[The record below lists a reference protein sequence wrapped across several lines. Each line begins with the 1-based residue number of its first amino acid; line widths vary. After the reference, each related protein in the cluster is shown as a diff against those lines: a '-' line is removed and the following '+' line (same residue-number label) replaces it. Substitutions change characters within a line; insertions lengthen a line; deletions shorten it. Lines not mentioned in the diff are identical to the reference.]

1 MDGPTSGERN
11 ARLAIL
17 SVALF
22 WEYVMS
28 KLYAGLK
35 RFFKEEDAP
44 TMAEYGLLLVF
55 IALVVAAGALTL
67 GNGISTLFNAAGT
80 EIGGANIPTIP

>member
-1 MDGPTSGERN
+1 
-11 ARLAIL
+11 
-17 SVALF
+17 
-22 WEYVMS
+22 MS

-55 IALVVAAGALTL
+55 IALVVAAGALVL
-67 GNGISTLFNAAGT
+67 GQGISTLFSAAGSA
-80 EIGGANIPTIP
+80 IGGASIPTIP

>member
-1 MDGPTSGERN
+1 
-11 ARLAIL
+11 
-17 SVALF
+17 
-22 WEYVMS
+22 MS

-80 EIGGANIPTIP
+80 EIGGANIPSIP

>member
-1 MDGPTSGERN
+1 MSKVY
-11 ARLAIL
+11 AIL
-17 SVALF
+17 
-22 WEYVMS
+22 
-28 KLYAGLK
+28 K
-35 RFFKEEDAP
+35 RLVKEQDAP

-80 EIGGANIPTIP
+80 AIGGATIPPIP

>member
-1 MDGPTSGERN
+1 
-11 ARLAIL
+11 
-17 SVALF
+17 
-22 WEYVMS
+22 MS

-35 RFFKEEDAP
+35 RFFKEQDAP

-67 GNGISTLFNAAGT
+67 GHGISTLFQNAGT
-80 EIGGANIPTIP
+80 AMSGATIPTIP

>member
-1 MDGPTSGERN
+1 MERLT
-11 ARLAIL
+11 AL
-17 SVALF
+17 SASFLGDDL
-22 WEYVMS
+22 MR

-35 RFFKEEDAP
+35 RFVKEQDAP

-80 EIGGANIPTIP
+80 AIGGATIPTVP

>member
-1 MDGPTSGERN
+1 
-11 ARLAIL
+11 
-17 SVALF
+17 
-22 WEYVMS
+22 MS
-28 KLYAGLK
+28 KLCAGLK
-35 RFFKEEDAP
+35 RFVKEQDAP

-67 GNGISTLFNAAGT
+67 GTGISTLFNNAGT